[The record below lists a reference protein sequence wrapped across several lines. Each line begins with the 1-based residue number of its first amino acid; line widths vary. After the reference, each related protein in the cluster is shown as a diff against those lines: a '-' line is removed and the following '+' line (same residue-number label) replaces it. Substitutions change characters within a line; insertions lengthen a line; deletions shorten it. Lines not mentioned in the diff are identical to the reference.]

1 MQNTSYST
9 QKMIYKNFDEAADNI
24 LKMMSGLLD
33 INTLFIAKNDR
44 STNRIMK
51 VLNKKD
57 ILLEEGD
64 TLPFEQTFCKLSV
77 DFGSRTL
84 FIPNL
89 TQSDLTRDMGVTK
102 KLGGG
107 SFIGIPIYYE
117 DGQNY
122 GTLCGLDNR
131 PHNFRED
138 LIELFETMGS
148 LLTYVLEL
156 DEAYQQIRS
165 LSVPFIPI
173 TKGVAALTI
182 TGNVNEQRAD
192 TIISLALEKSQD
204 LDLDYLII
212 DLSGIGKI
220 NEIVSYS
227 LLKIVNLLQVIGV
240 KPILTGITPDVAI
253 KAIGIGFETEDI
265 LIQSNLEQALK
276 KIGFSLYKDKVKAK

>member
-9 QKMIYKNFDEAADNI
+9 QKMVYKNFDEAADNI

-44 STNRIMK
+44 STNKIMK
-51 VLNKKD
+51 VRNKKE
-57 ILLEEGD
+57 ILLEEGG

-77 DFGSRTL
+77 DHGSRTL
-84 FIPNL
+84 LIPDI
-89 TQSDLTRDMGVTK
+89 TQSDLTRDMAVTEN
-102 KLGGG
+102 LGGG
-107 SFIGIPIYYE
+107 CFIGIPIYYE
-117 DGQNY
+117 DGNNY

-131 PHNFRED
+131 PHNFREE
-138 LIELFETMGS
+138 IVELFETMGS

-173 TKGVAALTI
+173 TEGVAALTI
-182 TGNVNEQRAD
+182 TGNVNEERAD
-192 TIISLALEKSQD
+192 NIINLALEKSQN
-204 LDLDYLII
+204 LSLDYLII

-240 KPILTGITPDVAI
+240 KPILTGITPDIAI
-253 KAIGIGFETEDI
+253 KAIGIGFEAGDI
-265 LIQSNLEQALK
+265 LVQSNLEQALK
-276 KIGFSLYKDKVKAK
+276 KIGFSIKTV

>member
-24 LKMMSGLLD
+24 LKMMSRLLD

-44 STNRIMK
+44 CTNKIMK

-57 ILLEEGD
+57 ILLEEGG

-77 DFGSRTL
+77 DHGTKPL
-84 FIPNL
+84 IIPDI
-89 TQSDLTRDMGVTK
+89 TQSDLTKDMVVTK
-102 KLGGG
+102 SLGEG

-117 DGQNY
+117 DGENY

-131 PHNFRED
+131 PYNFREE
-138 LIELFETMGS
+138 LIEIFETMGS

-173 TKGVAALTI
+173 TKGVAILTI

-204 LDLDYLII
+204 LALDYLII

-227 LLKIVNLLQVIGV
+227 LLKIVNLLQIIGV

-253 KAIGIGFETEDI
+253 KAIGVGFETDDI
-265 LIQSNLEQALK
+265 LVQSNLEQALK
-276 KIGFSLYKDKVKAK
+276 KIGLTLLKDGVRAK

>member
-44 STNRIMK
+44 STNKIMK

-77 DFGSRTL
+77 EYGSRTL
-84 FIPNL
+84 LIPDI
-89 TQSDLTRDMGVTK
+89 TQSDLTKNMGVTK

-107 SFIGIPIYYE
+107 SFIGIPIYFE
-117 DGQNY
+117 DGHNY

-192 TIISLALEKSQD
+192 TIITLALEKSQD

-220 NEIVSYS
+220 NEIVSFS

-253 KAIGIGFETEDI
+253 KAIGIGFETDDI
-265 LIQSNLEQALK
+265 PIQSNLEQALK
-276 KIGFSLYKDKVKAK
+276 KIGFSLYKNDVRGS

>member
-276 KIGFSLYKDKVKAK
+276 KIGFSLYKNGVGGR

>member
-1 MQNTSYST
+1 MQNTSFST

-24 LKMMSGLLD
+24 LKMMSGQLD

-44 STNRIMK
+44 CNNKIMK
-51 VLNKKD
+51 VLNKND
-57 ILLEEGD
+57 VLLEEGG

-77 DFGSRTL
+77 DHGSKTL
-84 FIPNL
+84 MIPDITL
-89 TQSDLTRDMGVTK
+89 SDLTRDMVVTK
-102 KLGGG
+102 NLGGG

-117 DGQNY
+117 DGENY

-138 LIELFETMGS
+138 VIELFETMGS

-156 DEAYQQIRS
+156 DDAYQQIRS
-165 LSVPFIPI
+165 LSVPLIPI

-182 TGNVNEQRAD
+182 IGNVNEQRAD

-204 LDLDYLII
+204 LALDYLII
-212 DLSGIGKI
+212 DLSGIEKI
-220 NEIVSYS
+220 NEVVSYS
-227 LLKIVNLLQVIGV
+227 LLKIVNLLQLIGV
-240 KPILTGITPDVAI
+240 TPILTGITPDVAI
-253 KAIGIGFETEDI
+253 KAIGIGFETDDI

-276 KIGFSLYKDKVKAK
+276 KIGFTLHKNDVRG